1 MIILPAIDLKDGKV
15 VRLEQGDFNKE
26 TVYSSDPIKIATQFE
41 EKGAS
46 WLHVVD
52 LDGASKGESR
62 NFDLIKKIRK
72 ETDLS
77 IQTGGG
83 IRSIE
88 DVKRLI
94 DAGIDRVILGTLA
107 VKNPEMLDDI
117 IEKFGSEK
125 ILVSIDAHNG
135 KVATSGWKEKS
146 DLEVLEFAKAL
157 EQKGIKYILYTDIK
171 RDGMLVGPDFKG
183 LNELKQNTELK
194 IIASGGISSVSEIVK
209 LNNLGFY
216 GVITGQAIYKNKIDL
231 KDAIEKVGGQNS

>member
-231 KDAIEKVGGQNS
+231 KDAIEKVGGHNS